1 MDSFPPIHSRPYP
14 QWVILLKQH
23 KTLTRLRL
31 GFAYRLKS
39 PVTWEYAKL
48 IRKFRLPGF
57 KLH

>member
-39 PVTWEYAKL
+39 PVTWGYAKL
-48 IRKFRLPGF
+48 IRIFRLPGF